1 MEVEALAST
10 CPSGLHSTSLR
21 PGKPRPPSAFC
32 LLTSGFWLLLLY
44 AERCHRE
51 RAGAIRIHRH
61 RRSAL
66 AFTHEGLQARDE
78 RRDQSGAGSARV
90 SSDSWTMRPGV
101 GSMES
106 VTASMPAGCGVRFE
120 IEQQQRAQH
129 FGSRI
134 GAGSCRLRRCRS
146 RVTSR
151 RRRCKDAARSRCSRR
166 WHNGSSSR
174 ARTNESGSRVRDGP
188 SRFERRLEGL
198 FFECGH
204 ERPRTSSPRAR
215 RCQRMPSCPSRSE
228 RSTAGSAASS
238 PSVRRP
244 RTAVAARAGD

>member
-1 MEVEALAST
+1 MRACRRATSVE
-10 CPSGLHSTSLR
+10 TS
-21 PGKPRPPSAFC
+21 
-32 LLTSGFWLLLLY
+32 
-44 AERCHRE
+44 
-51 RAGAIRIHRH
+51 
-61 RRSAL
+61 
-66 AFTHEGLQARDE
+66 
-78 RRDQSGAGSARV
+78 SGAGSARV

-106 VTASMPAGCGVRFE
+106 VTASMPAGAGCDSRSSSSSVRST
-120 IEQQQRAQH
+120 

-151 RRRCKDAARSRCSRR
+151 RRRCRTAAPRSRCSRR

-174 ARTNESGSRVRDGP
+174 VSTNESGSRSAMGHSSSSDASKGSSSSAGTSGP
-188 SRFERRLEGL
+188 V
-198 FFECGH
+198 
-204 ERPRTSSPRAR
+204 SSPRAR

-228 RSTAGSAASS
+228 RSAAGSAASS

-244 RTAVAARAGD
+244 QRATTARLGLGARLARFGLLGARSRDSGLGVRDSAGRSRGLSDSDFARCFWLLASGFWLLASGF